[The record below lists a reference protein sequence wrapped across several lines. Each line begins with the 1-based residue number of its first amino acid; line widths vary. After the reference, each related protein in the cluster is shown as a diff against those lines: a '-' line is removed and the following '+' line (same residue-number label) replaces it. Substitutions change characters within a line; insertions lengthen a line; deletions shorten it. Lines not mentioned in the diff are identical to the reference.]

1 MAAVRKGLGGR
12 RRRPSTARPSEEIP
26 TAQRKNNVPHA
37 PPPPPPP
44 PPPSSS
50 SRASLHPLR
59 FPNIYPDRG
68 RSRSPTGRT
77 GTTCGL
83 FARYSPSSTRLF
95 GTTGL
100 RTCCYAPNRACPWR
114 RSGRPR
120 GASSSTTSAP
130 GRRRRRWGR
139 RRRGTATAASVVPAP
154 AEASGADAGPPD
166 AATTAVGGGVIPI
179 GIGATSII
187 TGGTAVDVPGST
199 SVSFSTFCRGRLLS
213 RSLRLCTVAFPRPIL
228 IRQLR

>member
-1 MAAVRKGLGGR
+1 MSL
-12 RRRPSTARPSEEIP
+12 I
-26 TAQRKNNVPHA
+26 
-37 PPPPPPP
+37 
-44 PPPSSS
+44 PPPSPPPFPPPVLFFA
-50 SRASLHPLR
+50 RLAATPLR

-77 GTTCGL
+77 GTTCGS

-95 GTTGL
+95 GTTGP

-130 GRRRRRWGR
+130 GRRRRRRRWGR
-139 RRRGTATAASVVPAP
+139 RRRGTATAASVVPDP
-154 AEASGADAGPPD
+154 AEASDADAGPPV
-166 AATTAVGGGVIPI
+166 AATNAVGGGVIPI

-187 TGGTAVDVPGST
+187 TGGIAVDVPGST
-199 SVSFSTFCRGRLLS
+199 SVSFSTLCRGRLLS